1 MTAYDSSNTN
11 TQIKASSDAVRIA
24 SEVVDFSST
33 TNAAADTFDVI
44 GIPANTM
51 VLAAGVDVLTADTA
65 GNSGTIALGDSAD
78 ADQYVAAAT
87 VAAAGQMAI
96 LAAPF
101 ANSSADAIRVT
112 VGTGAINAK
121 VRVWATMV
129 SLDKGG
135 SDADT
140 DAQNVTFS

>member
-1 MTAYDSSNTN
+1 MTDYNSSNTN
-11 TQIKASSDAVRIA
+11 ALIKASSDTVRIA

-33 TNAAADTFDVI
+33 TNAATDTFDII
-44 GIPANTM
+44 GIPANTV
-51 VLAAGVDVLTADTA
+51 VLAAGFDVLSA
-65 GNSGTIALGDSAD
+65 GTGSGTIALGVSVDV
-78 ADQYVAAAT
+78 DQYVAA
-87 VAAAGQMAI
+87 VAPTSTGQQAV

-101 ANSSADAIRVT
+101 AYSSADSIRATIATAAV
-112 VGTGAINAK
+112 NAK

>member
-1 MTAYDSSNTN
+1 MTDYNSSNTN
-11 TQIKASSDAVRIA
+11 ALIKASSDTVRIA

-33 TNAAADTFDVI
+33 TNAATDTFDII
-44 GIPANTM
+44 GIPANTV
-51 VLAAGVDVLTADTA
+51 VLAAGFDVLSA
-65 GNSGTIALGDSAD
+65 GTGTGTIALGDSVD
-78 ADQYVAAAT
+78 GDQYVAA
-87 VAAAGQMAI
+87 VAPTSTGQQAV
-96 LAAPF
+96 LAAPD
-101 ANSSADAIRVT
+101 AYSSAESIRATSATAAV
-112 VGTGAINAK
+112 NAK

>member
-1 MTAYDSSNTN
+1 MTDYNSSNAN
-11 TQIKASSDAVRIA
+11 TQIKASGDTVRIA

-33 TNAAADTFDVI
+33 TNAATDTFDII

-51 VLAAGVDVLTADTA
+51 VVAAGFDVLTAGT
-65 GNSGTIALGDSAD
+65 GTGTIALGDSVD
-78 ADQYVAAAT
+78 GDQYVAA
-87 VAAAGQMAI
+87 VAPTSVGQQAV

-101 ANSSADAIRVT
+101 AFSSADAIRATIATAAV
-112 VGTGAINAK
+112 NAK
-121 VRVWATMV
+121 VRVWAAMI

-140 DAQNVTFS
+140 DSQNVTFS